1 MDEYRLTQ
9 TYNIWCTGLGGGYQA
24 VLACCSG
31 TPTYGATIVR
41 QHADEPHR
49 SALGATIAIYEYFVL
64 SALSCAMCLPLWP
77 AVLSS
82 FTMPP
87 ELIAAR
93 AARVMEQAQLVPAH
107 RRPSHPAWKAA
118 IRFFLRSTLLLSTL
132 IISRLLYSTQLY
144 SALNLLL
151 LYCALLYSSN

>member
-1 MDEYRLTQ
+1 MFCWNRKWMNLRLR
-9 TYNIWCTGLGGGYQA
+9 
-24 VLACCSG
+24 CSG
-31 TPTYGATIVR
+31 FKNCWAIWEWDQPDLWGC
-41 QHADEPHR
+41 ADILVPLRKR
-49 SALGATIAIYEYFVL
+49 SSLCLHSCGQLERPDYFVL

-82 FTMPP
+82 LTMP
-87 ELIAAR
+87 AWAR
-93 AARVMEQAQLVPAH
+93 AARIMEQAQLVPAH
-107 RRPSHPAWKAA
+107 RRPPHPAWKAA

-144 SALNLLL
+144 SALTLLL